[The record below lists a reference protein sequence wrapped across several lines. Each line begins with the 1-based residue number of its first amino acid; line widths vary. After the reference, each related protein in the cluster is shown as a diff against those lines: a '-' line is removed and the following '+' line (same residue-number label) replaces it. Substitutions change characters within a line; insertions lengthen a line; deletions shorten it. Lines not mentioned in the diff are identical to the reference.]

1 LWGLAAATTSQAV
14 RLLTAYL
21 FLWVQWMGA
30 TRSENEDGTPVNT
43 EEWCIARFGLLL
55 ILMLVKY
62 TQEIRLATTAYHL
75 LSACS

>member
-1 LWGLAAATTSQAV
+1 
-14 RLLTAYL
+14 
-21 FLWVQWMGA
+21 MGA